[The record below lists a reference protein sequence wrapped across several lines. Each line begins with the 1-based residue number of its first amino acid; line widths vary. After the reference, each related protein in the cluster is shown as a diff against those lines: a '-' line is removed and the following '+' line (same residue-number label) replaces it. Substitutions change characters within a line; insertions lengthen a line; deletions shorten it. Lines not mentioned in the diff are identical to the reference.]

1 MKKFISVFLAVA
13 LVAVA
18 CCVFASAEDTNLALG
33 KSYTIDGYDYD
44 ASVENYVD
52 NETHSKLTDGI
63 VEDVAP
69 WDAGAPFIGISGAEK
84 ETPAE
89 EHNGL
94 TTAIVL
100 DLGAVSTV
108 NKFAVQLFG
117 GGNGGIYFP
126 TSVKYSYST
135 DNETWTEAGA
145 GSQVSDSSVETGGSV
160 WDASTLELDSAVQAR
175 YIKVEF
181 VQNRRSVFISEFE
194 VYGTAGAAGTDESEA
209 VSEAESETVSAAES
223 ETASSAAPVESSA
236 AASSNASSTPS
247 TSDAGIVAV
256 VVLAVVAVIGAAVV
270 VKKRA

>member
-1 MKKFISVFLAVA
+1 MVTD
-13 LVAVA
+13 
-18 CCVFASAEDTNLALG
+18 SAG
-33 KSYTIDGYDYD
+33 KRNPCGRAY
-44 ASVENYVD
+44 
-52 NETHSKLTDGI
+52 
-63 VEDVAP
+63 
-69 WDAGAPFIGISGAEK
+69 
-84 ETPAE
+84 
-89 EHNGL
+89 GL

-236 AASSNASSTPS
+236 AASSAGTSSTPS